1 MKKAFK
7 LLGVLVACFACL
19 NVASAKTY
27 DMTTDMD
34 ASEFDLT
41 EDTVINGN
49 NHTITGTFNIRTE
62 GIKVVINDVTI
73 NADAPDDSEVIAID
87 VRAIGTSL
95 ELNNVKITNYTKAG
109 VYAEQFA
116 SLVVDNSLFDGS
128 RTTDIGEGAG
138 SEADLVKRSA
148 AGIDINIGNSASKDY
163 AIEKI
168 EITNSTF
175 QNVLASE
182 KNTTGGGIKVKIKN
196 DAYLTSMGDVVI
208 KNNTFANNVRDLVLG
223 TNSPGGDTTQAETA
237 NFDIVLFGNTA
248 MKVVNNSSSEADEA
262 NRTEVI
268 DSKYLVELNY
278 YEGTNVEKTEDGTGL
293 VVDASGEG
301 FDIVSSLEELEQN
314 TEVDSLFI
322 DYGNYSITINKEDI
336 KDDLTNTI
344 TDLSLSVGQSTTTD
358 GLLEYAKDG
367 NVFIKT
373 NVSGELPA
381 TKVVLGLNLI
391 EYANKVVN
399 LYYFNTD
406 ANELEF
412 VNTVTFDEN
421 GNANVALEHY
431 SEYVLSL
438 NDLTDQNNDIENPS
452 TNDNVITYV
461 ILGVV
466 AVVGIAG
473 TLIYLKKSKVN

>member
-1 MKKAFK
+1 
-7 LLGVLVACFACL
+7 
-19 NVASAKTY
+19 
-27 DMTTDMD
+27 
-34 ASEFDLT
+34 
-41 EDTVINGN
+41 
-49 NHTITGTFNIRTE
+49 
-62 GIKVVINDVTI
+62 
-73 NADAPDDSEVIAID
+73 
-87 VRAIGTSL
+87 
-95 ELNNVKITNYTKAG
+95 
-109 VYAEQFA
+109 
-116 SLVVDNSLFDGS
+116 
-128 RTTDIGEGAG
+128 
-138 SEADLVKRSA
+138 
-148 AGIDINIGNSASKDY
+148 
-163 AIEKI
+163 
-168 EITNSTF
+168 
-175 QNVLASE
+175 
-182 KNTTGGGIKVKIKN
+182 
-196 DAYLTSMGDVVI
+196 MGDVVI
-208 KNNTFANNVRDLVLG
+208 KNNTFTNNVRDLVLG

-262 NRTEVI
+262 NRTEII

-293 VVDASGEG
+293 VVDASSDD

-322 DYGNYSITINKEDI
+322 DYGSYSITINKEDI

-391 EYANKVVN
+391 EYANKKVN

-406 ANELEF
+406 TNELEF

-421 GNANVALEHY
+421 GNADVALEHY

-438 NDLTDQNNDIENPS
+438 NDLTLNEDIENPS

-461 ILGVV
+461 VLGIV

-473 TLIYLKKSKVN
+473 TLVYLKKSKLN

>member
-1 MKKAFK
+1 
-7 LLGVLVACFACL
+7 
-19 NVASAKTY
+19 
-27 DMTTDMD
+27 
-34 ASEFDLT
+34 
-41 EDTVINGN
+41 
-49 NHTITGTFNIRTE
+49 
-62 GIKVVINDVTI
+62 
-73 NADAPDDSEVIAID
+73 
-87 VRAIGTSL
+87 
-95 ELNNVKITNYTKAG
+95 
-109 VYAEQFA
+109 
-116 SLVVDNSLFDGS
+116 
-128 RTTDIGEGAG
+128 
-138 SEADLVKRSA
+138 
-148 AGIDINIGNSASKDY
+148 
-163 AIEKI
+163 
-168 EITNSTF
+168 
-175 QNVLASE
+175 
-182 KNTTGGGIKVKIKN
+182 
-196 DAYLTSMGDVVI
+196 MGDVVI
-208 KNNTFANNVRDLVLG
+208 KNNTFTNNVRDLVLG
-223 TNSPGGDTTQAETA
+223 TNSPGGDTTQDETA

-262 NRTEVI
+262 NRTEII

-293 VVDASGEG
+293 VVDASSDD

-322 DYGNYSITINKEDI
+322 DYGSYSITINKEDI

-391 EYANKVVN
+391 EYANKKVN

-406 ANELEF
+406 TNELEF

-421 GNANVALEHY
+421 GNADVALEHY

-438 NDLTDQNNDIENPS
+438 NDLTLNEDIENPS

-461 ILGVV
+461 VLGIV

-473 TLIYLKKSKVN
+473 TLVYLKKSKLN

>member
-1 MKKAFK
+1 
-7 LLGVLVACFACL
+7 
-19 NVASAKTY
+19 
-27 DMTTDMD
+27 
-34 ASEFDLT
+34 
-41 EDTVINGN
+41 
-49 NHTITGTFNIRTE
+49 
-62 GIKVVINDVTI
+62 
-73 NADAPDDSEVIAID
+73 
-87 VRAIGTSL
+87 
-95 ELNNVKITNYTKAG
+95 
-109 VYAEQFA
+109 
-116 SLVVDNSLFDGS
+116 
-128 RTTDIGEGAG
+128 
-138 SEADLVKRSA
+138 
-148 AGIDINIGNSASKDY
+148 
-163 AIEKI
+163 
-168 EITNSTF
+168 
-175 QNVLASE
+175 
-182 KNTTGGGIKVKIKN
+182 
-196 DAYLTSMGDVVI
+196 MGDVII
-208 KNNTFANNVRDLVLG
+208 KNNTFTNNVRDLVLG
-223 TNSPGGDTTQAETA
+223 TNSPGGDATQAETA

-262 NRTEVI
+262 NRTEII

-293 VVDASGEG
+293 VVDASSDD

-314 TEVDSLFI
+314 TEVDSLFV
-322 DYGNYSITINKEDI
+322 DYGSYSITINKEDI

-391 EYANKVVN
+391 EYANKKVN

-406 ANELEF
+406 TNELEF
-412 VNTVTFDEN
+412 VNTVIFDEN
-421 GNANVALEHY
+421 GNADVALEHY

-438 NDLTDQNNDIENPS
+438 NDLTLNEDIENPS

-461 ILGVV
+461 VLGIV

-473 TLIYLKKSKVN
+473 TLVYLKKSKLN

>member
-1 MKKAFK
+1 
-7 LLGVLVACFACL
+7 
-19 NVASAKTY
+19 
-27 DMTTDMD
+27 
-34 ASEFDLT
+34 
-41 EDTVINGN
+41 
-49 NHTITGTFNIRTE
+49 
-62 GIKVVINDVTI
+62 
-73 NADAPDDSEVIAID
+73 
-87 VRAIGTSL
+87 
-95 ELNNVKITNYTKAG
+95 
-109 VYAEQFA
+109 
-116 SLVVDNSLFDGS
+116 
-128 RTTDIGEGAG
+128 
-138 SEADLVKRSA
+138 
-148 AGIDINIGNSASKDY
+148 
-163 AIEKI
+163 
-168 EITNSTF
+168 
-175 QNVLASE
+175 
-182 KNTTGGGIKVKIKN
+182 
-196 DAYLTSMGDVVI
+196 MGDVVI
-208 KNNTFANNVRDLVLG
+208 KNNTFTNNVRDLVLG

-248 MKVVNNSSSEADEA
+248 MKVVNNSSSEADET

-322 DYGNYSITINKEDI
+322 DYGSYSITINKEDI

-367 NVFIKT
+367 NIFIKT

-391 EYANKVVN
+391 EYANKKVN

-406 ANELEF
+406 TNELEF
-412 VNTVTFDEN
+412 VNTVIFDEN
-421 GNANVALEHY
+421 GNADVALEHY

-438 NDLTDQNNDIENPS
+438 KDLTLNEDIENPS

-461 ILGVV
+461 VLGIV

-473 TLIYLKKSKVN
+473 TLVYLKKSKLN

>member
-1 MKKAFK
+1 M
-7 LLGVLVACFACL
+7 
-19 NVASAKTY
+19 
-27 DMTTDMD
+27 
-34 ASEFDLT
+34 
-41 EDTVINGN
+41 
-49 NHTITGTFNIRTE
+49 
-62 GIKVVINDVTI
+62 
-73 NADAPDDSEVIAID
+73 
-87 VRAIGTSL
+87 
-95 ELNNVKITNYTKAG
+95 
-109 VYAEQFA
+109 
-116 SLVVDNSLFDGS
+116 
-128 RTTDIGEGAG
+128 
-138 SEADLVKRSA
+138 
-148 AGIDINIGNSASKDY
+148 
-163 AIEKI
+163 
-168 EITNSTF
+168 
-175 QNVLASE
+175 
-182 KNTTGGGIKVKIKN
+182 
-196 DAYLTSMGDVVI
+196 
-208 KNNTFANNVRDLVLG
+208 
-223 TNSPGGDTTQAETA
+223 
-237 NFDIVLFGNTA
+237 
-248 MKVVNNSSSEADEA
+248 
-262 NRTEVI
+262 
-268 DSKYLVELNY
+268 
-278 YEGTNVEKTEDGTGL
+278 
-293 VVDASGEG
+293 DASGEG

>member
-1 MKKAFK
+1 
-7 LLGVLVACFACL
+7 
-19 NVASAKTY
+19 
-27 DMTTDMD
+27 
-34 ASEFDLT
+34 
-41 EDTVINGN
+41 
-49 NHTITGTFNIRTE
+49 
-62 GIKVVINDVTI
+62 
-73 NADAPDDSEVIAID
+73 
-87 VRAIGTSL
+87 
-95 ELNNVKITNYTKAG
+95 
-109 VYAEQFA
+109 
-116 SLVVDNSLFDGS
+116 
-128 RTTDIGEGAG
+128 
-138 SEADLVKRSA
+138 
-148 AGIDINIGNSASKDY
+148 
-163 AIEKI
+163 
-168 EITNSTF
+168 
-175 QNVLASE
+175 
-182 KNTTGGGIKVKIKN
+182 
-196 DAYLTSMGDVVI
+196 MGDVVI
-208 KNNTFANNVRDLVLG
+208 KNNTFTNNVRDLVLG

-248 MKVVNNSSSEADEA
+248 MKVVNNSSSEADET

-293 VVDASGEG
+293 VVDASSDD

-322 DYGNYSITINKEDI
+322 DYGSYSITINKEDI

-391 EYANKVVN
+391 EYANKKVN

-406 ANELEF
+406 TNELEF

-421 GNANVALEHY
+421 GNADVALEHY

-438 NDLTDQNNDIENPS
+438 NDLTLNEDIENPS

-461 ILGVV
+461 VLGIV

-473 TLIYLKKSKVN
+473 TLVYLKKSKLN

>member
-1 MKKAFK
+1 
-7 LLGVLVACFACL
+7 
-19 NVASAKTY
+19 
-27 DMTTDMD
+27 
-34 ASEFDLT
+34 
-41 EDTVINGN
+41 
-49 NHTITGTFNIRTE
+49 
-62 GIKVVINDVTI
+62 
-73 NADAPDDSEVIAID
+73 
-87 VRAIGTSL
+87 
-95 ELNNVKITNYTKAG
+95 
-109 VYAEQFA
+109 
-116 SLVVDNSLFDGS
+116 
-128 RTTDIGEGAG
+128 
-138 SEADLVKRSA
+138 
-148 AGIDINIGNSASKDY
+148 
-163 AIEKI
+163 
-168 EITNSTF
+168 
-175 QNVLASE
+175 
-182 KNTTGGGIKVKIKN
+182 
-196 DAYLTSMGDVVI
+196 MGDVVI
-208 KNNTFANNVRDLVLG
+208 KNNTFTNNVRDLVLG

-248 MKVVNNSSSEADEA
+248 MKVVNNSSSEADET

-293 VVDASGEG
+293 VVDASSDD

-322 DYGNYSITINKEDI
+322 DYGSYSITINKEDI

-344 TDLSLSVGQSTTTD
+344 IDLSLSVGQSTTTD

-367 NVFIKT
+367 NIFIKT

-391 EYANKVVN
+391 EYANKKVN

-406 ANELEF
+406 TNELEF

-421 GNANVALEHY
+421 GNADVALEHY

-438 NDLTDQNNDIENPS
+438 NDLTLNEDIENPS

-461 ILGVV
+461 VLGIV

-473 TLIYLKKSKVN
+473 TLVYLKKSKLN

>member
-1 MKKAFK
+1 
-7 LLGVLVACFACL
+7 
-19 NVASAKTY
+19 
-27 DMTTDMD
+27 
-34 ASEFDLT
+34 
-41 EDTVINGN
+41 
-49 NHTITGTFNIRTE
+49 
-62 GIKVVINDVTI
+62 
-73 NADAPDDSEVIAID
+73 
-87 VRAIGTSL
+87 
-95 ELNNVKITNYTKAG
+95 
-109 VYAEQFA
+109 
-116 SLVVDNSLFDGS
+116 
-128 RTTDIGEGAG
+128 
-138 SEADLVKRSA
+138 
-148 AGIDINIGNSASKDY
+148 
-163 AIEKI
+163 
-168 EITNSTF
+168 
-175 QNVLASE
+175 
-182 KNTTGGGIKVKIKN
+182 
-196 DAYLTSMGDVVI
+196 MGDVVI
-208 KNNTFANNVRDLVLG
+208 KNNTFTNNVRDLVLG

-248 MKVVNNSSSEADEA
+248 MKVVNNSSSEADET

-322 DYGNYSITINKEDI
+322 DYGSYSITINKEDI

-367 NVFIKT
+367 NIFIKT

-391 EYANKVVN
+391 EYANKKVN

-406 ANELEF
+406 TNELEF

-421 GNANVALEHY
+421 GNADVALEHY

-438 NDLTDQNNDIENPS
+438 NDLTLNEDIENPS

-461 ILGVV
+461 VLGIV

-473 TLIYLKKSKVN
+473 TLVYLKKSKLN

>member
-1 MKKAFK
+1 
-7 LLGVLVACFACL
+7 
-19 NVASAKTY
+19 
-27 DMTTDMD
+27 
-34 ASEFDLT
+34 
-41 EDTVINGN
+41 
-49 NHTITGTFNIRTE
+49 
-62 GIKVVINDVTI
+62 
-73 NADAPDDSEVIAID
+73 
-87 VRAIGTSL
+87 
-95 ELNNVKITNYTKAG
+95 
-109 VYAEQFA
+109 
-116 SLVVDNSLFDGS
+116 
-128 RTTDIGEGAG
+128 
-138 SEADLVKRSA
+138 
-148 AGIDINIGNSASKDY
+148 
-163 AIEKI
+163 
-168 EITNSTF
+168 
-175 QNVLASE
+175 
-182 KNTTGGGIKVKIKN
+182 
-196 DAYLTSMGDVVI
+196 MGDVII
-208 KNNTFANNVRDLVLG
+208 KNNTFTNNVRDLILG
-223 TNSPGGDTTQAETA
+223 TNSPGGDATQAETA

-248 MKVVNNSSSEADEA
+248 MKVVNKSSSEADEA
-262 NRTEVI
+262 NRTEII

-293 VVDASGEG
+293 VVDASSDD

-314 TEVDSLFI
+314 TEVDSLFV
-322 DYGNYSITINKEDI
+322 DYGSYSITINKEDI

-391 EYANKVVN
+391 EYANKKVN

-406 ANELEF
+406 TNELEF

-421 GNANVALEHY
+421 GNADVALEHY

-438 NDLTDQNNDIENPS
+438 NDLTLNEDIENPS

-461 ILGVV
+461 VLGIV

-473 TLIYLKKSKVN
+473 TLVYLKKSKLN

>member
-1 MKKAFK
+1 
-7 LLGVLVACFACL
+7 
-19 NVASAKTY
+19 
-27 DMTTDMD
+27 
-34 ASEFDLT
+34 
-41 EDTVINGN
+41 
-49 NHTITGTFNIRTE
+49 
-62 GIKVVINDVTI
+62 
-73 NADAPDDSEVIAID
+73 
-87 VRAIGTSL
+87 
-95 ELNNVKITNYTKAG
+95 
-109 VYAEQFA
+109 
-116 SLVVDNSLFDGS
+116 
-128 RTTDIGEGAG
+128 
-138 SEADLVKRSA
+138 
-148 AGIDINIGNSASKDY
+148 
-163 AIEKI
+163 
-168 EITNSTF
+168 
-175 QNVLASE
+175 
-182 KNTTGGGIKVKIKN
+182 
-196 DAYLTSMGDVVI
+196 MGDVVI
-208 KNNTFANNVRDLVLG
+208 KNNTFTNNVRDLVLG

-262 NRTEVI
+262 NRTEII

-293 VVDASGEG
+293 VVDASSDD

-322 DYGNYSITINKEDI
+322 DYGSYSITINKEDI

-367 NVFIKT
+367 NIFIKT

-391 EYANKVVN
+391 EYANKKVN

-406 ANELEF
+406 TNELEF
-412 VNTVTFDEN
+412 VNTVIFDEN
-421 GNANVALEHY
+421 GNADVALEHY

-438 NDLTDQNNDIENPS
+438 NDLTLNEDIENPS

-461 ILGVV
+461 VLGIV

-473 TLIYLKKSKVN
+473 TLVYLKKSKLN

>member
-1 MKKAFK
+1 
-7 LLGVLVACFACL
+7 
-19 NVASAKTY
+19 
-27 DMTTDMD
+27 
-34 ASEFDLT
+34 
-41 EDTVINGN
+41 
-49 NHTITGTFNIRTE
+49 
-62 GIKVVINDVTI
+62 
-73 NADAPDDSEVIAID
+73 
-87 VRAIGTSL
+87 
-95 ELNNVKITNYTKAG
+95 
-109 VYAEQFA
+109 
-116 SLVVDNSLFDGS
+116 
-128 RTTDIGEGAG
+128 
-138 SEADLVKRSA
+138 
-148 AGIDINIGNSASKDY
+148 
-163 AIEKI
+163 
-168 EITNSTF
+168 
-175 QNVLASE
+175 
-182 KNTTGGGIKVKIKN
+182 
-196 DAYLTSMGDVVI
+196 MGDVII
-208 KNNTFANNVRDLVLG
+208 KNNTFTNNVRDLVLG
-223 TNSPGGDTTQAETA
+223 TNSPGGDATQAETA

-248 MKVVNNSSSEADEA
+248 MKVVNNSSSEADET

-322 DYGNYSITINKEDI
+322 DYGSYSITINKEDI

-367 NVFIKT
+367 NIFIKT

-391 EYANKVVN
+391 EYANKKVN

-406 ANELEF
+406 TNELEF
-412 VNTVTFDEN
+412 VNTVIFDEN
-421 GNANVALEHY
+421 GNADVALEHY

-438 NDLTDQNNDIENPS
+438 NDLTLNEDIENPS

-461 ILGVV
+461 VLGIV

-473 TLIYLKKSKVN
+473 TLVYLKKSKLN

>member
-1 MKKAFK
+1 
-7 LLGVLVACFACL
+7 
-19 NVASAKTY
+19 
-27 DMTTDMD
+27 
-34 ASEFDLT
+34 
-41 EDTVINGN
+41 
-49 NHTITGTFNIRTE
+49 
-62 GIKVVINDVTI
+62 
-73 NADAPDDSEVIAID
+73 
-87 VRAIGTSL
+87 
-95 ELNNVKITNYTKAG
+95 
-109 VYAEQFA
+109 
-116 SLVVDNSLFDGS
+116 
-128 RTTDIGEGAG
+128 
-138 SEADLVKRSA
+138 
-148 AGIDINIGNSASKDY
+148 
-163 AIEKI
+163 
-168 EITNSTF
+168 
-175 QNVLASE
+175 
-182 KNTTGGGIKVKIKN
+182 
-196 DAYLTSMGDVVI
+196 MGDVVI
-208 KNNTFANNVRDLVLG
+208 KNNTFTNNVRDLVLG

-248 MKVVNNSSSEADEA
+248 MKVVNNSSSEADET

-314 TEVDSLFI
+314 TEVDSLFV
-322 DYGNYSITINKEDI
+322 DYGSYSITINKEDI

-344 TDLSLSVGQSTTTD
+344 TDLSLSIGQSTTTD

-367 NVFIKT
+367 NIFIKT

-391 EYANKVVN
+391 EYANKKVN

-406 ANELEF
+406 TNELEF

-421 GNANVALEHY
+421 GNADVALEHY

-438 NDLTDQNNDIENPS
+438 NDLTLNEDIENPS

-461 ILGVV
+461 VLGIV

-473 TLIYLKKSKVN
+473 TLVYLKKSKLN

>member
-1 MKKAFK
+1 
-7 LLGVLVACFACL
+7 
-19 NVASAKTY
+19 
-27 DMTTDMD
+27 
-34 ASEFDLT
+34 
-41 EDTVINGN
+41 
-49 NHTITGTFNIRTE
+49 
-62 GIKVVINDVTI
+62 
-73 NADAPDDSEVIAID
+73 
-87 VRAIGTSL
+87 
-95 ELNNVKITNYTKAG
+95 
-109 VYAEQFA
+109 
-116 SLVVDNSLFDGS
+116 
-128 RTTDIGEGAG
+128 
-138 SEADLVKRSA
+138 
-148 AGIDINIGNSASKDY
+148 
-163 AIEKI
+163 
-168 EITNSTF
+168 
-175 QNVLASE
+175 
-182 KNTTGGGIKVKIKN
+182 
-196 DAYLTSMGDVVI
+196 MGDVVI
-208 KNNTFANNVRDLVLG
+208 KNNTFTNNVRDLVLG

-248 MKVVNNSSSEADEA
+248 MKVVNNSSSEADET

-293 VVDASGEG
+293 VVDASSDD

-322 DYGNYSITINKEDI
+322 DYGSYSITINKEDI

-367 NVFIKT
+367 NIFIKT

-391 EYANKVVN
+391 EYANKKVN

-406 ANELEF
+406 TNELEF
-412 VNTVTFDEN
+412 VNTVIFDEN
-421 GNANVALEHY
+421 GNADVALEHY

-438 NDLTDQNNDIENPS
+438 NDLTLNEDIENPS

-461 ILGVV
+461 VLGIV

-473 TLIYLKKSKVN
+473 TLVYLKKSKLN

>member
-1 MKKAFK
+1 
-7 LLGVLVACFACL
+7 
-19 NVASAKTY
+19 
-27 DMTTDMD
+27 
-34 ASEFDLT
+34 
-41 EDTVINGN
+41 
-49 NHTITGTFNIRTE
+49 
-62 GIKVVINDVTI
+62 
-73 NADAPDDSEVIAID
+73 
-87 VRAIGTSL
+87 
-95 ELNNVKITNYTKAG
+95 
-109 VYAEQFA
+109 
-116 SLVVDNSLFDGS
+116 
-128 RTTDIGEGAG
+128 
-138 SEADLVKRSA
+138 
-148 AGIDINIGNSASKDY
+148 
-163 AIEKI
+163 
-168 EITNSTF
+168 
-175 QNVLASE
+175 
-182 KNTTGGGIKVKIKN
+182 
-196 DAYLTSMGDVVI
+196 MGDVVI
-208 KNNTFANNVRDLVLG
+208 KNNTFTNNVRDLVLG

-248 MKVVNNSSSEADEA
+248 MKVVNNSSSEADET

-322 DYGNYSITINKEDI
+322 DYGSYSITINKEDI

-391 EYANKVVN
+391 EYANKKVN

-406 ANELEF
+406 TNELEF
-412 VNTVTFDEN
+412 VNTVIFDEN
-421 GNANVALEHY
+421 GNADVALEHY

-438 NDLTDQNNDIENPS
+438 NDLTLNEDIENPS

-461 ILGVV
+461 VLGIV

-473 TLIYLKKSKVN
+473 TLVYLKKSKLN

>member
-1 MKKAFK
+1 
-7 LLGVLVACFACL
+7 
-19 NVASAKTY
+19 
-27 DMTTDMD
+27 
-34 ASEFDLT
+34 
-41 EDTVINGN
+41 
-49 NHTITGTFNIRTE
+49 
-62 GIKVVINDVTI
+62 
-73 NADAPDDSEVIAID
+73 
-87 VRAIGTSL
+87 
-95 ELNNVKITNYTKAG
+95 
-109 VYAEQFA
+109 
-116 SLVVDNSLFDGS
+116 
-128 RTTDIGEGAG
+128 
-138 SEADLVKRSA
+138 
-148 AGIDINIGNSASKDY
+148 
-163 AIEKI
+163 
-168 EITNSTF
+168 
-175 QNVLASE
+175 
-182 KNTTGGGIKVKIKN
+182 
-196 DAYLTSMGDVVI
+196 MGDVII
-208 KNNTFANNVRDLVLG
+208 KNNTFTNNVRDLVLG

-262 NRTEVI
+262 NRTEII

-293 VVDASGEG
+293 VVDASSEG

-314 TEVDSLFI
+314 TEVDSLFV
-322 DYGNYSITINKEDI
+322 DYGSYSITINKEDI

-391 EYANKVVN
+391 EYANKKVN

-406 ANELEF
+406 TNELEF

-421 GNANVALEHY
+421 GNADVALEHY

-438 NDLTDQNNDIENPS
+438 NDLTLNEDIENPS

-461 ILGVV
+461 VLGIV

-473 TLIYLKKSKVN
+473 TLVYLKKSKLN

>member
-1 MKKAFK
+1 
-7 LLGVLVACFACL
+7 
-19 NVASAKTY
+19 
-27 DMTTDMD
+27 
-34 ASEFDLT
+34 
-41 EDTVINGN
+41 
-49 NHTITGTFNIRTE
+49 
-62 GIKVVINDVTI
+62 
-73 NADAPDDSEVIAID
+73 
-87 VRAIGTSL
+87 
-95 ELNNVKITNYTKAG
+95 
-109 VYAEQFA
+109 
-116 SLVVDNSLFDGS
+116 
-128 RTTDIGEGAG
+128 
-138 SEADLVKRSA
+138 
-148 AGIDINIGNSASKDY
+148 
-163 AIEKI
+163 
-168 EITNSTF
+168 
-175 QNVLASE
+175 
-182 KNTTGGGIKVKIKN
+182 
-196 DAYLTSMGDVVI
+196 MGDVVI
-208 KNNTFANNVRDLVLG
+208 KNNTFTNNVRDLVLG

-248 MKVVNNSSSEADEA
+248 MKVVNNSSSEADET

-293 VVDASGEG
+293 VVDASSDD

-322 DYGNYSITINKEDI
+322 DYGSYSITINKEDI

-367 NVFIKT
+367 NIFIKT

-391 EYANKVVN
+391 EYANKKVN

-406 ANELEF
+406 TNELEF

-421 GNANVALEHY
+421 GNADVALEHY

-438 NDLTDQNNDIENPS
+438 NDLTLNEDIENPS

-461 ILGVV
+461 VLGIV

-473 TLIYLKKSKVN
+473 TLVYLKKSKLN

>member
-1 MKKAFK
+1 
-7 LLGVLVACFACL
+7 
-19 NVASAKTY
+19 
-27 DMTTDMD
+27 
-34 ASEFDLT
+34 
-41 EDTVINGN
+41 
-49 NHTITGTFNIRTE
+49 
-62 GIKVVINDVTI
+62 
-73 NADAPDDSEVIAID
+73 
-87 VRAIGTSL
+87 
-95 ELNNVKITNYTKAG
+95 
-109 VYAEQFA
+109 
-116 SLVVDNSLFDGS
+116 
-128 RTTDIGEGAG
+128 
-138 SEADLVKRSA
+138 
-148 AGIDINIGNSASKDY
+148 
-163 AIEKI
+163 
-168 EITNSTF
+168 
-175 QNVLASE
+175 
-182 KNTTGGGIKVKIKN
+182 
-196 DAYLTSMGDVVI
+196 MGDVVI
-208 KNNTFANNVRDLVLG
+208 KNNTFTNNVRDLVLG

-262 NRTEVI
+262 NRTEII

-322 DYGNYSITINKEDI
+322 DYGSYSITINKEDI

-367 NVFIKT
+367 NIFIKT

-391 EYANKVVN
+391 EYANKKVN

-406 ANELEF
+406 TNELEF
-412 VNTVTFDEN
+412 VNTVIFDEN
-421 GNANVALEHY
+421 GNADVALEHY

-438 NDLTDQNNDIENPS
+438 NDLTLNEDIENPS

-461 ILGVV
+461 VLGIV

-473 TLIYLKKSKVN
+473 TLVYLKKSKLN

>member
-1 MKKAFK
+1 
-7 LLGVLVACFACL
+7 
-19 NVASAKTY
+19 
-27 DMTTDMD
+27 
-34 ASEFDLT
+34 
-41 EDTVINGN
+41 
-49 NHTITGTFNIRTE
+49 
-62 GIKVVINDVTI
+62 
-73 NADAPDDSEVIAID
+73 
-87 VRAIGTSL
+87 
-95 ELNNVKITNYTKAG
+95 
-109 VYAEQFA
+109 
-116 SLVVDNSLFDGS
+116 
-128 RTTDIGEGAG
+128 
-138 SEADLVKRSA
+138 
-148 AGIDINIGNSASKDY
+148 
-163 AIEKI
+163 
-168 EITNSTF
+168 
-175 QNVLASE
+175 
-182 KNTTGGGIKVKIKN
+182 
-196 DAYLTSMGDVVI
+196 MGDVII
-208 KNNTFANNVRDLVLG
+208 KNNTFTNNVRDLVLG
-223 TNSPGGDTTQAETA
+223 TNSPGGDATQAETA

-248 MKVVNNSSSEADEA
+248 MKVVNNSSSEADET

-293 VVDASGEG
+293 VVDASSDD

-322 DYGNYSITINKEDI
+322 DYGSYSITINKEDI

-367 NVFIKT
+367 NIFIKT

-391 EYANKVVN
+391 EYANKKVN

-406 ANELEF
+406 TNELEF
-412 VNTVTFDEN
+412 VNTVIFDEN
-421 GNANVALEHY
+421 GNADVALEHY

-438 NDLTDQNNDIENPS
+438 NDLTLNEDIENPS

-461 ILGVV
+461 VLGIV

-473 TLIYLKKSKVN
+473 TLVYLKKSKLN

>member
-1 MKKAFK
+1 
-7 LLGVLVACFACL
+7 
-19 NVASAKTY
+19 
-27 DMTTDMD
+27 
-34 ASEFDLT
+34 
-41 EDTVINGN
+41 
-49 NHTITGTFNIRTE
+49 
-62 GIKVVINDVTI
+62 
-73 NADAPDDSEVIAID
+73 
-87 VRAIGTSL
+87 
-95 ELNNVKITNYTKAG
+95 
-109 VYAEQFA
+109 
-116 SLVVDNSLFDGS
+116 
-128 RTTDIGEGAG
+128 
-138 SEADLVKRSA
+138 
-148 AGIDINIGNSASKDY
+148 
-163 AIEKI
+163 
-168 EITNSTF
+168 
-175 QNVLASE
+175 
-182 KNTTGGGIKVKIKN
+182 
-196 DAYLTSMGDVVI
+196 MGDVVI
-208 KNNTFANNVRDLVLG
+208 KNNTFTNNVRDLVLG
-223 TNSPGGDTTQAETA
+223 TNSPGGDTAQAETA

-248 MKVVNNSSSEADEA
+248 MKVVNNSSSEADET

-322 DYGNYSITINKEDI
+322 DYGSYSITINKEDI

-367 NVFIKT
+367 NIFIKT

-391 EYANKVVN
+391 EYANKKVN

-406 ANELEF
+406 TNELEF
-412 VNTVTFDEN
+412 VNTVIFDEN
-421 GNANVALEHY
+421 GNADVALEHY

-438 NDLTDQNNDIENPS
+438 NDLTLNEDIENPS

-461 ILGVV
+461 VLGIV

-473 TLIYLKKSKVN
+473 TLVYLKKSKLN

>member
-1 MKKAFK
+1 
-7 LLGVLVACFACL
+7 
-19 NVASAKTY
+19 
-27 DMTTDMD
+27 
-34 ASEFDLT
+34 
-41 EDTVINGN
+41 
-49 NHTITGTFNIRTE
+49 
-62 GIKVVINDVTI
+62 
-73 NADAPDDSEVIAID
+73 
-87 VRAIGTSL
+87 
-95 ELNNVKITNYTKAG
+95 
-109 VYAEQFA
+109 
-116 SLVVDNSLFDGS
+116 
-128 RTTDIGEGAG
+128 
-138 SEADLVKRSA
+138 
-148 AGIDINIGNSASKDY
+148 
-163 AIEKI
+163 
-168 EITNSTF
+168 
-175 QNVLASE
+175 
-182 KNTTGGGIKVKIKN
+182 
-196 DAYLTSMGDVVI
+196 MGDVVI
-208 KNNTFANNVRDLVLG
+208 KNNTFTNNVRDLVLG

-293 VVDASGEG
+293 VVDASSDD

-322 DYGNYSITINKEDI
+322 DYGSYSITINKEDI

-391 EYANKVVN
+391 EYANKKVN

-406 ANELEF
+406 TNELEF

-421 GNANVALEHY
+421 GNADVALEHY

-438 NDLTDQNNDIENPS
+438 NDLTLNEDIENPS

-461 ILGVV
+461 VLGIV

-473 TLIYLKKSKVN
+473 TLVYLKKSKLN

>member
-1 MKKAFK
+1 MGKKLK
-7 LLGVLVACFACL
+7 SIGLVLFSICCTIGFSTSV
-19 NVASAKTY
+19 SALTL
-27 DMTTDMD
+27 TEDMD
-34 ASEFDLT
+34 ASEIEITDGMTIDGAGEF
-41 EDTVINGN
+41 
-49 NHTITGTFNIRTE
+49 TITGGFVIDSGKSVTIKNVTISGE
-62 GIKVVINDVTI
+62 GTKDILIDLRGAGDVVIENVTF
-73 NADAPDDSEVIAID
+73 E
-87 VRAIGTSL
+87 
-95 ELNNVKITNYTKAG
+95 NYTKAG
-109 VYAEQFA
+109 IY
-116 SLVVDNSLFDGS
+116 
-128 RTTDIGEGAG
+128 
-138 SEADLVKRSA
+138 SEAMTSLSVTGSTFDASDTDKLGDSSYPGNPEEDLIKRSA

-163 AIEKI
+163 VIEKI

-196 DAYLTSMGDVVI
+196 DAYLTSMGDVII
-208 KNNTFANNVRDLVLG
+208 KNNTFTNNVRDLVLG
-223 TNSPGGDTTQAETA
+223 TNSPGGEATQAETA

-248 MKVVNNSSSEADEA
+248 MKVVNKSSSEADEA
-262 NRTEVI
+262 NRTEII

-293 VVDASGEG
+293 VVDASSDD

-314 TEVDSLFI
+314 TEVDSLFV
-322 DYGNYSITINKEDI
+322 DYGSYSITINKEDI

-391 EYANKVVN
+391 EYANKKVN

-406 ANELEF
+406 TNELEF
-412 VNTVTFDEN
+412 VNTVIFDEN
-421 GNANVALEHY
+421 GNADVALEHY

-438 NDLTDQNNDIENPS
+438 NDLTLNEDIENPS

-461 ILGVV
+461 VLGIV

-473 TLIYLKKSKVN
+473 TLVYLKKSKLN

>member
-1 MKKAFK
+1 
-7 LLGVLVACFACL
+7 
-19 NVASAKTY
+19 
-27 DMTTDMD
+27 
-34 ASEFDLT
+34 
-41 EDTVINGN
+41 
-49 NHTITGTFNIRTE
+49 
-62 GIKVVINDVTI
+62 
-73 NADAPDDSEVIAID
+73 
-87 VRAIGTSL
+87 
-95 ELNNVKITNYTKAG
+95 
-109 VYAEQFA
+109 
-116 SLVVDNSLFDGS
+116 
-128 RTTDIGEGAG
+128 
-138 SEADLVKRSA
+138 
-148 AGIDINIGNSASKDY
+148 
-163 AIEKI
+163 
-168 EITNSTF
+168 
-175 QNVLASE
+175 
-182 KNTTGGGIKVKIKN
+182 
-196 DAYLTSMGDVVI
+196 MGDVII
-208 KNNTFANNVRDLVLG
+208 KNNTFTNNVRDLVLG

-262 NRTEVI
+262 NRTEII

-293 VVDASGEG
+293 VVDASSDD

-322 DYGNYSITINKEDI
+322 DYGSYSITINKEDI

-391 EYANKVVN
+391 EYANKKVN

-406 ANELEF
+406 TNELEF
-412 VNTVTFDEN
+412 VNTVIFDEN
-421 GNANVALEHY
+421 GNADVALEHY

-438 NDLTDQNNDIENPS
+438 NDLTLNEDIENPS

-461 ILGVV
+461 VLGIV

-473 TLIYLKKSKVN
+473 TLVYLKKSKLN

>member
-1 MKKAFK
+1 
-7 LLGVLVACFACL
+7 
-19 NVASAKTY
+19 
-27 DMTTDMD
+27 
-34 ASEFDLT
+34 
-41 EDTVINGN
+41 
-49 NHTITGTFNIRTE
+49 
-62 GIKVVINDVTI
+62 
-73 NADAPDDSEVIAID
+73 
-87 VRAIGTSL
+87 
-95 ELNNVKITNYTKAG
+95 
-109 VYAEQFA
+109 
-116 SLVVDNSLFDGS
+116 
-128 RTTDIGEGAG
+128 
-138 SEADLVKRSA
+138 
-148 AGIDINIGNSASKDY
+148 
-163 AIEKI
+163 
-168 EITNSTF
+168 
-175 QNVLASE
+175 
-182 KNTTGGGIKVKIKN
+182 
-196 DAYLTSMGDVVI
+196 MGDVII
-208 KNNTFANNVRDLVLG
+208 KNNTFTNNVRDLVLG
-223 TNSPGGDTTQAETA
+223 TNSPGGDATQAETA

-262 NRTEVI
+262 NRTEII

-293 VVDASGEG
+293 VVDASSDD

-322 DYGNYSITINKEDI
+322 DYGSYSITINKEDI

-391 EYANKVVN
+391 EYANKKVN

-406 ANELEF
+406 TNELEF

-421 GNANVALEHY
+421 GNADVALEHY

-438 NDLTDQNNDIENPS
+438 NDLTLNEDIENPS

-461 ILGVV
+461 VLGIV

-473 TLIYLKKSKVN
+473 TLVYLKKSKLN

>member
-1 MKKAFK
+1 
-7 LLGVLVACFACL
+7 
-19 NVASAKTY
+19 
-27 DMTTDMD
+27 
-34 ASEFDLT
+34 
-41 EDTVINGN
+41 
-49 NHTITGTFNIRTE
+49 
-62 GIKVVINDVTI
+62 
-73 NADAPDDSEVIAID
+73 
-87 VRAIGTSL
+87 
-95 ELNNVKITNYTKAG
+95 
-109 VYAEQFA
+109 
-116 SLVVDNSLFDGS
+116 
-128 RTTDIGEGAG
+128 
-138 SEADLVKRSA
+138 
-148 AGIDINIGNSASKDY
+148 
-163 AIEKI
+163 
-168 EITNSTF
+168 
-175 QNVLASE
+175 
-182 KNTTGGGIKVKIKN
+182 
-196 DAYLTSMGDVVI
+196 MGDVII
-208 KNNTFANNVRDLVLG
+208 KNNTFTNNVRDLVLG
-223 TNSPGGDTTQAETA
+223 TNSPGGDATQAETA

-248 MKVVNNSSSEADEA
+248 MKVVNNSSSEADET

-314 TEVDSLFI
+314 TEVDSLFV
-322 DYGNYSITINKEDI
+322 DYGSYSITINKEDI

-391 EYANKVVN
+391 EYANKKVN

-406 ANELEF
+406 TNELEF
-412 VNTVTFDEN
+412 VNTVIFDEN
-421 GNANVALEHY
+421 GNADVALEHY

-438 NDLTDQNNDIENPS
+438 NDLTLNEDIENPS

-461 ILGVV
+461 VLGIV

-473 TLIYLKKSKVN
+473 TLVYLKKSKLN

>member
-1 MKKAFK
+1 MGEKQHEYYDGNAVRTTKPARQQPVRRNTEVERKRKTNRRIRRNQERALAFGK
-7 LLGVLVACFACL
+7 VYTMILAVSVLATLAICVYYISAQSR
-19 NVASAKTY
+19 NVAQS
-27 DMTTDMD
+27 
-34 ASEFDLT
+34 
-41 EDTVINGN
+41 
-49 NHTITGTFNIRTE
+49 HNI
-62 GIKVVINDVTI
+62 
-73 NADAPDDSEVIAID
+73 A
-87 VRAIGTSL
+87 SL
-95 ELNNVKITNYTKAG
+95 EQQLNDLKDENNATKERLQSMMDLDRIYKIATEKLG
-109 VYAEQFA
+109 MVYAGDDQIIYY
-116 SLVVDNSLFDGS
+116 D
-128 RTTDIGEGAG
+128 
-138 SEADLVKRSA
+138 
-148 AGIDINIGNSASKDY
+148 SASKDY
-163 AIEKI
+163 VIEKI

-196 DAYLTSMGDVVI
+196 DAYLTSMGDVII
-208 KNNTFANNVRDLVLG
+208 KNNTFTNNVRDLVLG
-223 TNSPGGDTTQAETA
+223 TNSPGGDATQAETA

-248 MKVVNNSSSEADEA
+248 MKVVNKSSSEADEA
-262 NRTEVI
+262 NRTEII

-293 VVDASGEG
+293 VVDASSDD

-314 TEVDSLFI
+314 TEVDSLFV
-322 DYGNYSITINKEDI
+322 DYGSYSITINKEDI

-391 EYANKVVN
+391 EYANKKVN

-406 ANELEF
+406 TNELEF

-421 GNANVALEHY
+421 GNADVALEHY

-438 NDLTDQNNDIENPS
+438 NDLTLNEDIENPS

-461 ILGVV
+461 VLGIV

-473 TLIYLKKSKVN
+473 TLVYLKKSKLN

>member
-1 MKKAFK
+1 
-7 LLGVLVACFACL
+7 
-19 NVASAKTY
+19 
-27 DMTTDMD
+27 
-34 ASEFDLT
+34 
-41 EDTVINGN
+41 
-49 NHTITGTFNIRTE
+49 
-62 GIKVVINDVTI
+62 
-73 NADAPDDSEVIAID
+73 
-87 VRAIGTSL
+87 
-95 ELNNVKITNYTKAG
+95 
-109 VYAEQFA
+109 
-116 SLVVDNSLFDGS
+116 
-128 RTTDIGEGAG
+128 
-138 SEADLVKRSA
+138 
-148 AGIDINIGNSASKDY
+148 
-163 AIEKI
+163 
-168 EITNSTF
+168 
-175 QNVLASE
+175 
-182 KNTTGGGIKVKIKN
+182 
-196 DAYLTSMGDVVI
+196 MGDVII
-208 KNNTFANNVRDLVLG
+208 KNNTFTNNVRDLVLG
-223 TNSPGGDTTQAETA
+223 TNSPGGDATQAETA

-248 MKVVNNSSSEADEA
+248 MKVVNNSSSEADET

-293 VVDASGEG
+293 VVDASSDD

-322 DYGNYSITINKEDI
+322 DYGSYSITINKEDI

-367 NVFIKT
+367 NIFIKT

-391 EYANKVVN
+391 EYANKKVN

-406 ANELEF
+406 TNELEF

-421 GNANVALEHY
+421 GNADVALEHY

-438 NDLTDQNNDIENPS
+438 NDLTLNEDIENPS

-461 ILGVV
+461 VLGIV

-473 TLIYLKKSKVN
+473 TLVYLKKSKLN

>member
-1 MKKAFK
+1 
-7 LLGVLVACFACL
+7 
-19 NVASAKTY
+19 
-27 DMTTDMD
+27 
-34 ASEFDLT
+34 
-41 EDTVINGN
+41 
-49 NHTITGTFNIRTE
+49 
-62 GIKVVINDVTI
+62 
-73 NADAPDDSEVIAID
+73 
-87 VRAIGTSL
+87 
-95 ELNNVKITNYTKAG
+95 
-109 VYAEQFA
+109 
-116 SLVVDNSLFDGS
+116 
-128 RTTDIGEGAG
+128 
-138 SEADLVKRSA
+138 
-148 AGIDINIGNSASKDY
+148 
-163 AIEKI
+163 
-168 EITNSTF
+168 
-175 QNVLASE
+175 
-182 KNTTGGGIKVKIKN
+182 
-196 DAYLTSMGDVVI
+196 MGDVII
-208 KNNTFANNVRDLVLG
+208 KNNTFTNNVRDLVLG

-248 MKVVNNSSSEADEA
+248 MKVVNNSSSEADET

-293 VVDASGEG
+293 VVDASSDD

-322 DYGNYSITINKEDI
+322 DYGSYSITINKEDI

-344 TDLSLSVGQSTTTD
+344 IDLSLSVGQSTTTD

-367 NVFIKT
+367 NIFIKT

-391 EYANKVVN
+391 EYANKKVN

-406 ANELEF
+406 TNELEF

-421 GNANVALEHY
+421 GNADVALEHY

-438 NDLTDQNNDIENPS
+438 NDLTLNEDIENPS

-461 ILGVV
+461 VLGIV

-473 TLIYLKKSKVN
+473 TLVYLKKSKLN

>member
-1 MKKAFK
+1 
-7 LLGVLVACFACL
+7 
-19 NVASAKTY
+19 
-27 DMTTDMD
+27 
-34 ASEFDLT
+34 
-41 EDTVINGN
+41 
-49 NHTITGTFNIRTE
+49 
-62 GIKVVINDVTI
+62 
-73 NADAPDDSEVIAID
+73 
-87 VRAIGTSL
+87 
-95 ELNNVKITNYTKAG
+95 
-109 VYAEQFA
+109 
-116 SLVVDNSLFDGS
+116 
-128 RTTDIGEGAG
+128 
-138 SEADLVKRSA
+138 
-148 AGIDINIGNSASKDY
+148 
-163 AIEKI
+163 
-168 EITNSTF
+168 
-175 QNVLASE
+175 
-182 KNTTGGGIKVKIKN
+182 
-196 DAYLTSMGDVVI
+196 MGDVII
-208 KNNTFANNVRDLVLG
+208 KNNTFTNNVRDLVLG
-223 TNSPGGDTTQAETA
+223 TNSPGGDTAQAETA

-248 MKVVNNSSSEADEA
+248 MKVVNNSSSEADET

-293 VVDASGEG
+293 VVDASSDD

-322 DYGNYSITINKEDI
+322 DYGSYSITINKEDI

-391 EYANKVVN
+391 EYANKKVN

-406 ANELEF
+406 TNELEF

-421 GNANVALEHY
+421 GNADVALEHY

-438 NDLTDQNNDIENPS
+438 NDLTLNEDIENPS

-461 ILGVV
+461 VLGIV

-473 TLIYLKKSKVN
+473 TLVYLKKSKLN

>member
-1 MKKAFK
+1 
-7 LLGVLVACFACL
+7 
-19 NVASAKTY
+19 
-27 DMTTDMD
+27 
-34 ASEFDLT
+34 
-41 EDTVINGN
+41 
-49 NHTITGTFNIRTE
+49 
-62 GIKVVINDVTI
+62 
-73 NADAPDDSEVIAID
+73 
-87 VRAIGTSL
+87 
-95 ELNNVKITNYTKAG
+95 
-109 VYAEQFA
+109 
-116 SLVVDNSLFDGS
+116 
-128 RTTDIGEGAG
+128 
-138 SEADLVKRSA
+138 
-148 AGIDINIGNSASKDY
+148 
-163 AIEKI
+163 
-168 EITNSTF
+168 
-175 QNVLASE
+175 
-182 KNTTGGGIKVKIKN
+182 
-196 DAYLTSMGDVVI
+196 MGDVVI
-208 KNNTFANNVRDLVLG
+208 KNNTFTNNVRDLVLG

-248 MKVVNNSSSEADEA
+248 MKVVNNSSSEADET

-314 TEVDSLFI
+314 TEVDSLFV
-322 DYGNYSITINKEDI
+322 DYGSYSITINKEDI

-367 NVFIKT
+367 NIFIKT

-391 EYANKVVN
+391 EYANKKVN

-406 ANELEF
+406 TNELEF
-412 VNTVTFDEN
+412 VNTVIFDEN
-421 GNANVALEHY
+421 GNADVALEHY

-438 NDLTDQNNDIENPS
+438 KDLTLNEDIENPS

-461 ILGVV
+461 VLGIV

-473 TLIYLKKSKVN
+473 TLVYLKKSKLN

>member
-1 MKKAFK
+1 
-7 LLGVLVACFACL
+7 
-19 NVASAKTY
+19 
-27 DMTTDMD
+27 
-34 ASEFDLT
+34 
-41 EDTVINGN
+41 
-49 NHTITGTFNIRTE
+49 
-62 GIKVVINDVTI
+62 
-73 NADAPDDSEVIAID
+73 
-87 VRAIGTSL
+87 
-95 ELNNVKITNYTKAG
+95 
-109 VYAEQFA
+109 
-116 SLVVDNSLFDGS
+116 
-128 RTTDIGEGAG
+128 
-138 SEADLVKRSA
+138 
-148 AGIDINIGNSASKDY
+148 
-163 AIEKI
+163 
-168 EITNSTF
+168 
-175 QNVLASE
+175 
-182 KNTTGGGIKVKIKN
+182 
-196 DAYLTSMGDVVI
+196 MGDVVI
-208 KNNTFANNVRDLVLG
+208 KNNTFTNNVRDLVLG

-248 MKVVNNSSSEADEA
+248 MKVVNNSSSEADET

-322 DYGNYSITINKEDI
+322 DYGSYSITINKEDI

-367 NVFIKT
+367 NIFIKT

-391 EYANKVVN
+391 EYANKKVN

-406 ANELEF
+406 TNELEF
-412 VNTVTFDEN
+412 VNTVIFDEN
-421 GNANVALEHY
+421 GNADVALEHY

-438 NDLTDQNNDIENPS
+438 NDLTLNEDIENPS

-461 ILGVV
+461 VLGIV

-473 TLIYLKKSKVN
+473 TLVYLKKSKLN

>member
-1 MKKAFK
+1 
-7 LLGVLVACFACL
+7 
-19 NVASAKTY
+19 
-27 DMTTDMD
+27 
-34 ASEFDLT
+34 
-41 EDTVINGN
+41 
-49 NHTITGTFNIRTE
+49 
-62 GIKVVINDVTI
+62 
-73 NADAPDDSEVIAID
+73 
-87 VRAIGTSL
+87 
-95 ELNNVKITNYTKAG
+95 
-109 VYAEQFA
+109 
-116 SLVVDNSLFDGS
+116 
-128 RTTDIGEGAG
+128 
-138 SEADLVKRSA
+138 
-148 AGIDINIGNSASKDY
+148 
-163 AIEKI
+163 
-168 EITNSTF
+168 
-175 QNVLASE
+175 
-182 KNTTGGGIKVKIKN
+182 
-196 DAYLTSMGDVVI
+196 MGDVVI
-208 KNNTFANNVRDLVLG
+208 KNNTFTNNVRDLVLG

-248 MKVVNNSSSEADEA
+248 MKVVNNSSSEADET

-293 VVDASGEG
+293 VVDASSEG

-314 TEVDSLFI
+314 TEVDSLFV
-322 DYGNYSITINKEDI
+322 DYGSYSITINKEDI

-391 EYANKVVN
+391 EYANKKVN

-406 ANELEF
+406 TNELEF

-421 GNANVALEHY
+421 GNADVALEHY

-438 NDLTDQNNDIENPS
+438 NDLTLNEDIENPS

-461 ILGVV
+461 VLGIV

-473 TLIYLKKSKVN
+473 TLVYLKKSKLN

>member
-1 MKKAFK
+1 
-7 LLGVLVACFACL
+7 
-19 NVASAKTY
+19 
-27 DMTTDMD
+27 
-34 ASEFDLT
+34 
-41 EDTVINGN
+41 
-49 NHTITGTFNIRTE
+49 
-62 GIKVVINDVTI
+62 
-73 NADAPDDSEVIAID
+73 
-87 VRAIGTSL
+87 
-95 ELNNVKITNYTKAG
+95 
-109 VYAEQFA
+109 
-116 SLVVDNSLFDGS
+116 
-128 RTTDIGEGAG
+128 
-138 SEADLVKRSA
+138 
-148 AGIDINIGNSASKDY
+148 
-163 AIEKI
+163 
-168 EITNSTF
+168 
-175 QNVLASE
+175 
-182 KNTTGGGIKVKIKN
+182 
-196 DAYLTSMGDVVI
+196 MGDVVI
-208 KNNTFANNVRDLVLG
+208 KNNTFTNNVRDLVLG
-223 TNSPGGDTTQAETA
+223 TNSPGGDTTQDETA

-262 NRTEVI
+262 NRTEII

-293 VVDASGEG
+293 VVDASSDD

-322 DYGNYSITINKEDI
+322 DYGSYSITINKEDI

-391 EYANKVVN
+391 EYANKKVN

-406 ANELEF
+406 TNELEF
-412 VNTVTFDEN
+412 VNTVIFDEN
-421 GNANVALEHY
+421 GNADVALEHY

-438 NDLTDQNNDIENPS
+438 NDLTLNEDIENPS

-461 ILGVV
+461 VLGIV

-473 TLIYLKKSKVN
+473 TLVYLKKSKLN

>member
-1 MKKAFK
+1 
-7 LLGVLVACFACL
+7 
-19 NVASAKTY
+19 
-27 DMTTDMD
+27 
-34 ASEFDLT
+34 
-41 EDTVINGN
+41 
-49 NHTITGTFNIRTE
+49 
-62 GIKVVINDVTI
+62 
-73 NADAPDDSEVIAID
+73 
-87 VRAIGTSL
+87 
-95 ELNNVKITNYTKAG
+95 
-109 VYAEQFA
+109 
-116 SLVVDNSLFDGS
+116 
-128 RTTDIGEGAG
+128 
-138 SEADLVKRSA
+138 
-148 AGIDINIGNSASKDY
+148 
-163 AIEKI
+163 
-168 EITNSTF
+168 
-175 QNVLASE
+175 
-182 KNTTGGGIKVKIKN
+182 
-196 DAYLTSMGDVVI
+196 MGDVII
-208 KNNTFANNVRDLVLG
+208 KNNTFTNNVRDLVLG

-248 MKVVNNSSSEADEA
+248 MKVVNNSSSEADET

-322 DYGNYSITINKEDI
+322 DYGSYSITINKEDI

-367 NVFIKT
+367 NIFIKT

-391 EYANKVVN
+391 EYANKKVN

-406 ANELEF
+406 TNELEF
-412 VNTVTFDEN
+412 VNTVIFDEN
-421 GNANVALEHY
+421 GNADVALEHY

-438 NDLTDQNNDIENPS
+438 NDLTLNEDIENPS

-461 ILGVV
+461 VLGIV

-473 TLIYLKKSKVN
+473 TLVYLKKSKLN